1 MFDDHGI
8 IKVDAIRDNIQNRC
22 ENVIWHEIQYALK
35 NKLFQLLWLDIN
47 NRAKTQVKIHIIK
60 KIYENE

>member
-8 IKVDAIRDNIQNRC
+8 IKIDAIRGDIQNRC
-22 ENVIWHEIQYALK
+22 ERVIWCKIHYALS
-35 NKLFQLLWLDIN
+35 NKLFQLLWININ
-47 NRAKTQVKIHIIK
+47 NRAKTQVKIHLIK